1 MRFVNLG
8 LILLFSLTTIV
19 GCSTSDSGSELLN
32 QAMVTSTPVRSST
45 SVAASSKSVN
55 AEDNSALIDDSIP
68 IKPKVEEPALNNQQ
82 LQVVKV
88 SSAATI
94 VPLKE
99 TTVPVN
105 NQVATKIV
113 TAAAPNKMVTE
124 VHQYTVLKVD
134 KKTPPEQKVWK
145 IYLNDKVISNTLER
159 WAEEGGY
166 QLVWKSQHD
175 FEITSE
181 ATVNGSMR
189 DAFNQVLLSFVDT
202 STPIKAV
209 WYKNKVIVITSFSE

>member
-1 MRFVNLG
+1 MRFVIFG

-19 GCSTSDSGSELLN
+19 GCSTSDSGSDLLN
-32 QAMVTSTPVRSST
+32 QAMVAPTTVRSST
-45 SVAASSKSVN
+45 NVAAAGKALNS
-55 AEDNSALIDDSIP
+55 EDNSALIDDSIQV
-68 IKPKVEEPALNNQQ
+68 KPNIEKTSVNNQQ

-99 TTVPVN
+99 APVPAP
-105 NQVATKIV
+105 NQVTPKVV
-113 TAAAPNKMVTE
+113 TAEVPNKMVTE

-134 KKTPPEQKVWK
+134 KKVPPEQKVWK